1 MKAYMLV
8 LAAAALVPAAFL
20 QPAFA
25 EGMRQPLG
33 SELDVLVEPQWGQDA
48 QAQIR
53 VSFLQPGSDTVQQHI
68 DYDLKIADS
77 TGNQVFSAAGQLNQA
92 TLHTEPGSVTIPYRF
107 AENGSYIVTVEM
119 TGILFVPRAMETAEF
134 SVNIV
139 PEFPAGALSIAAVTA
154 GTIAVARLRK
164 L

>member
-1 MKAYMLV
+1 MKLYMLV
-8 LAAAALVPAAFL
+8 LAALVPAAFL

-25 EGMRQPLG
+25 EEMRQPLG

-48 QAQIR
+48 QAQIKI
-53 VSFLQPGSDTVQQHI
+53 SFLQSGTNTVQQHI
-68 DYDLKIADS
+68 DYDLKISDS
-77 TGNQVFSAAGQLNQA
+77 AGNQVFSAAGQLNQA

-107 AENGSYIVTVEM
+107 TENGSYTITVEM
-119 TGILFVPRAMETAEF
+119 TGILFVPRQTETAEF
-134 SVNIV
+134 PVNVV
-139 PEFPAGALSIAAVTA
+139 PEFPAGTLSVIAAVTA